1 VRRIGNH
8 PLWLE
13 ITTGATIRIN
23 RKEIKEVMEMKISIP
38 SLRPGGL
45 EADVSAHFGHCELFT
60 AVEIDE
66 NEIKKVWTIDNKG
79 EHNCMI
85 PVQKMRQEGIDTV
98 LIGGIGRKPL
108 MEFQRMGIRVHFGA
122 NGTVKNAVSDF
133 LNDCLKEATMEDVCH
148 GDKCH

>member
-1 VRRIGNH
+1 
-8 PLWLE
+8 
-13 ITTGATIRIN
+13 
-23 RKEIKEVMEMKISIP
+23 MKLGIP

-45 EADVSAHFGHCELFT
+45 EANVSAHFGHCELFT
-60 AVEIDE
+60 AVEIDGS
-66 NEIKKVWTIDNKG
+66 EITRVWTIDNNG

-122 NGTVKNAVSDF
+122 NGTVLKAVSDF
-133 LNDCLKEATMEDVCH
+133 LNDSLKEATMQDVCH
-148 GDKCH
+148 GNNCH